1 MSITNLVIIVMALL
15 VAVIVLVTVAD
26 RLHIP
31 YPIFL
36 VVGGL
41 VLSFIPFIP
50 NVHLTQAVVFI
61 LFVPPLLLWEA
72 INISLRGLWANF
84 KSIVVLVFGLVI
96 TTTLLV
102 GVIGHVVIGLTWT
115 EAFVLGAVVSPT
127 DAVAAN
133 AIAQRLKLPGRIITI
148 LEGES
153 LFNDAT
159 GLVLFTVALSTL
171 NGEALSPLH
180 IGLQFVFISIGGIG
194 IGLVIGFIV
203 NFIRNLVLDD
213 ATLENTLLLLTSFA
227 VYLIAQ
233 EVGTSGILA
242 VVAAGLVLGSD
253 RLLLS
258 SSYTR
263 LQTEQ
268 FWSVIV
274 FILNSLLFILVGLQ
288 LYDINKAVIQLYSPA
303 TLFWY
308 AFAIVMT
315 VIVLRLVW
323 CLLVFY
329 LPLRLFRKGRADLPS
344 FGSVLIV
351 GWSGMRGGISLA
363 AVLALPAN
371 FPSASLVIFLVYC
384 VILVTLIVQGLSL
397 PWLIKKLHL
406 SNEDVMEVME
416 MKARLAMARAA
427 VHALDD
433 ILEQE
438 ELPAPTLES
447 LRTQYSRLSH
457 LLAERLKQDELDKD
471 QRQNIHRRVASIGH
485 AQREM
490 VEVERQAL
498 EDLFRRHEIPE
509 EIARRLNHELDLNE
523 VLVLSRQGKGKGK
536 GK

>member
-1 MSITNLVIIVMALL
+1 MALL

-84 KSIVVLVFGLVI
+84 KSIVVLVIGLVI

-102 GVIGHVVIGLTWT
+102 GVVGHVIIGLTWT
-115 EAFVLGAVVSPT
+115 AAFVLGAVVSPT

-171 NGEALSPLH
+171 NGEALAPLH
-180 IGLQFVFISIGGIG
+180 IGLQFIFISIGGIG

-227 VYLIAQ
+227 VYLIAV

-288 LYDINKAVIQLYSPA
+288 LYDINKAVIELYSPA

-323 CLLVFY
+323 CLLD
-329 LPLRLFRKGRADLPS
+329 LPLRFFRKGRADLLS
-344 FGSVLIV
+344 FGGVLIV

-438 ELPAPTLES
+438 ELPSPTLES

-471 QRQNIHRRVASIGH
+471 QRQNIYRRVASIGQ
-485 AQREM
+485 AQRELI
-490 VEVERQAL
+490 EVERQAL
-498 EDLFRRHEIPE
+498 EDLYRRHEIPE
-509 EIARRLNHELDLNE
+509 ELARRLNHELDLNE